1 MKTAGYERSASL
13 PPRLHAD
20 GADRRRRVL
29 LASIDAAGQ
38 PRTRGRIDVHHHCRT
53 PAQGAGRAPG
63 ADWSPQKSI
72 EQMDKFG
79 IATSLIS
86 ATVPAEPF
94 YDGTEKSRTV
104 ARSVNDFIAKWI
116 GDTSFTPVLDEL
128 NRRRA
133 FVYTHGAAPG
143 CCGGSFVPGVPEITV
158 EYNTDVS
165 RAIVSLLTSGTAD
178 RTPNVGV
185 SAFAWRGHDY
195 GSRGPDPR
203 RRGERRATRRDSG
216 RQPAPVPSAA
226 LLL

>member
-1 MKTAGYERSASL
+1 
-13 PPRLHAD
+13 
-20 GADRRRRVL
+20 
-29 LASIDAAGQ
+29 
-38 PRTRGRIDVHHHCRT
+38 
-53 PAQGAGRAPG
+53 
-63 ADWSPQKSI
+63 
-72 EQMDKFG
+72 MDKLG

-116 GDTSFTPVLDEL
+116 GDTPFTPVLDEL
-128 NRRRA
+128 NRRSA

-143 CCGGSFVPGVPEITV
+143 CCGGSFVPGMPEITV

-178 RTPNVGV
+178 RTPNVAYVLSHGGGTITALAGRILGGEA
-185 SAFAWRGHDY
+185 SA
-195 GSRGPDPR
+195 
-203 RRGERRATRRDSG
+203 ERLRRDSG
-216 RQPAPVPSAA
+216 RQLAPVPSAA